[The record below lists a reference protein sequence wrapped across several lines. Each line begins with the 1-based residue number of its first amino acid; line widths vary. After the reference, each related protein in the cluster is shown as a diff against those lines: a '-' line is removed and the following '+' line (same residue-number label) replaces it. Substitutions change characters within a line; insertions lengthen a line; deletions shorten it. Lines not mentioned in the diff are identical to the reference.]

1 MSSKKKFFSLKK
13 KMIFSV
19 LPIVIIPIL
28 IMGMYI
34 NQRFKTT
41 LKNQF
46 LEASS
51 KEITQVDNAINMY
64 FESVSENT
72 NMLANSTIIKE
83 ADNSITSY
91 MDKTHVTKITPSQN
105 GGVEQEIYELFDSF
119 ARTHPKSAYVYMATK
134 DGGYIQWPESG
145 VMDNYDPRKRPF
157 YEAVLKSNGKTV
169 RTAPYYYPADD
180 AVLISTVTSITD
192 HNGEFLG
199 VQGLDVSLKG
209 LTEMITHIKIGK
221 NGYIIL
227 LDNNG
232 TILAHPKNSEMNFK
246 NISELNIKEF
256 NNVLNTN
263 KDNFEFV
270 EEDISY
276 YGNLYTSPS
285 SGWKFIA
292 IVEKNEL
299 MALANRINNIII
311 GLVVVSI
318 ILSSLFI
325 MLFANKFTNP
335 LLKISEQLNI
345 ISSGDFSVKLDNK
358 LMDRNDEIG
367 VLGNGIN
374 QMQDDL
380 KNLASQIKGSSDTL
394 SSTFDNVVKMTE
406 ENKNTISEISRAI
419 NEVAIS
425 ADDEAREIE
434 EGASN
439 VQDLSESINLVS
451 DKIQHIKQLAIKSN
465 RNNDVGLDTINTLI
479 EKSKEVQ
486 SSVTHVNTMVLEM
499 DKMAEEIGVIT
510 DTIANI
516 SEQTNLLA
524 LNAAIEAARAGAEGR
539 GFAVVAE
546 EVRKLAEQSNASTQ
560 TIKDIIDKIQV
571 QSKTAL
577 EGITQAREITS
588 EQDASVAMTQ
598 SSFQEISSSIEE
610 LSEEVNGVETYNED
624 MNMKKNK
631 LLDMITNLS
640 ALSEETAAS
649 TEEVAASSEEQN
661 ASMESILNYVINLN
675 STVEELKD
683 HAKKFKI

>member
-1 MSSKKKFFSLKK
+1 MSNKKKFFSLKK

-28 IMGMYI
+28 TMGMYI

-51 KEITQVDNAINMY
+51 KEIIQVDNTINMY
-64 FESVSENT
+64 FESVSENA
-72 NMLANSTIIKE
+72 NMLANSKILKK

-91 MDKTHVTKITPSQN
+91 MDKTNISKITPSQN
-105 GGVEQEIYELFDSF
+105 DGIEQEIYKFFHSF
-119 ARTHPKSAYVYMATK
+119 ATTHPKSAYVYMATK
-134 DGGYIQWPESG
+134 DGGYIQWPESNL
-145 VMDNYDPRKRPF
+145 MDNYDPRKRPF
-157 YEAVLKSNGKTV
+157 YEAILKSNGKTV

-180 AVLISTVTSITD
+180 EVIISTVTSITD
-192 HNGEFLG
+192 NNGEFLG
-199 VQGLDVSLKG
+199 VQGLDVSLKA
-209 LTEMITHIKIGK
+209 LTKIITNIKIGNK
-221 NGYIIL
+221 GYIIL

-256 NNVLNTN
+256 DNVLNTD

-270 EEDISY
+270 KEDISY

-292 IVEKNEL
+292 IIEQDEL
-299 MALANRINNIII
+299 MVLAKSINNIIM

-335 LLKISEQLNI
+335 LLKISEQLKI

-380 KNLASQIKGSSDTL
+380 KNLTSQIKDSSDTL
-394 SSTFDNVVKMTE
+394 SSTFHNVVKMTE
-406 ENKNTISEISRAI
+406 ENKNTIGEIARAI
-419 NEVAIS
+419 NEVAVS

-434 EGASN
+434 DGALN
-439 VQDLSESINLVS
+439 VQDLAESINLVS
-451 DKIQHIKQLAIKSN
+451 DKIQHIKELAIKSN
-465 RNNDVGLDTINTLI
+465 KNNDVGLDTINTLI

-486 SSVTHVNTMVLEM
+486 SSVTHVNTMILEM
-499 DKMAEEIGVIT
+499 DKMAEEIGIIT

-560 TIKDIIDKIQV
+560 TIKDIIDKVQV

-577 EGITQAREITS
+577 EGITQAKKITS
-588 EQDASVAMTQ
+588 EQDASVTMTQ
-598 SSFQEISSSIEE
+598 SSFQEISSSIEG
-610 LSEEVNGVETYNED
+610 LSKEVNSVETYNED
-624 MNMKKNK
+624 MNIKKNK

-649 TEEVAASSEEQN
+649 SEEVAASSEEQN
-661 ASMESILNYVINLN
+661 ASMETILNHVINLN
-675 STVEELKD
+675 SLVKDLKD
-683 HAKKFKI
+683 HTKKFKL